1 METLLLSAGLLLG
14 AYVLIYY
21 NLVKAPRCGGI
32 LSLRGRTAVV
42 TGECGQ
48 AGSGEARTAAA
59 APTPQ
64 LGSRPPSAGA
74 NSGIGKMTALELARR
89 GARVVLACR
98 SRERGE
104 AAAFDLRQVRDDR
117 GGWEGG
123 QRTETSQRT
132 ETPEHRGLSI
142 VPGGSSPLEESAA
155 QFVKYGRENT
165 QVFCPHREGASNPSW
180 GMDFPEEVNCCSKDV

>member
-1 METLLLSAGLLLG
+1 METLLLGAGLLLG

-42 TGECGQ
+42 TGECGR
-48 AGSGEARTAAA
+48 AGGGEAEAGAVA
-59 APTPQ
+59 LMSQ
-64 LGSRPPSAGA
+64 LGSCPSSAGA

-104 AAAFDLRQVRDDR
+104 AAAFDLRQVRDGSGRWD
-117 GGWEGG
+117 GA
-123 QRTETSQRT
+123 QRTKTLGHRDEQSVSGGDPVPERRVWLSSYGT
-132 ETPEHRGLSI
+132 EN
-142 VPGGSSPLEESAA
+142 A
-155 QFVKYGRENT
+155 
-165 QVFCPHREGASNPSW
+165 QVFHPYMEGASDPTW